1 MLQEIKKVKTAKLIG
16 LIAHLAYWNVFGHF
30 NSLPLDMYHMKQ
42 MFISIQTIRTEMDLA
57 NLNNPYYGTFQ
68 MPMLVLAIR
77 IEVELIFKNSYP
89 EFFSV
94 DIHEKIAIKLIND
107 LVTQLI
113 DPNLFYS
120 RFSFFESGRDAI
132 NIKYSKAKQQGTQRS
147 QNRFFRRSALVEQL
161 FPNPSE
167 GKVRALFATGV
178 QAINA
183 KTTQIAGQAQQASM
197 SRRAL
202 KTANSSRPP
211 RPMAHNRIHDYNK
224 EQASGQR
231 ALSGFNSNQR
241 RNLQQTTSAGLLDTR
256 PFQSETAQKGEEEDK
271 VLQLVNKV

>member
-1 MLQEIKKVKTAKLIG
+1 
-16 LIAHLAYWNVFGHF
+16 
-30 NSLPLDMYHMKQ
+30 

-183 KTTQIAGQAQQASM
+183 KTTQIA
-197 SRRAL
+197 
-202 KTANSSRPP
+202 
-211 RPMAHNRIHDYNK
+211 
-224 EQASGQR
+224 EQA
-231 ALSGFNSNQR
+231 
-241 RNLQQTTSAGLLDTR
+241 
-256 PFQSETAQKGEEEDK
+256 
-271 VLQLVNKV
+271 